1 MWWILGYGTSS
12 FLNLCNRV
20 IQNGWRDQAKS
31 HVYSN
36 THTYLIACPTL
47 EWRAAYI
54 TTAIEDDLRSPAP
67 GGGSWKSDT
76 PVSNISSSSRLSS
89 NSGGKV
95 TLFILAAFCKISFAS
110 RLRPWAAR
118 KGSDSGRILQGEIHD
133 DVMTWKRFPRHW
145 PFVWDFLYRFHSFI
159 SSFLTKHFMISYK

>member
-1 MWWILGYGTSS
+1 MVDEIKRNPMS
-12 FLNLCNRV
+12 
-20 IQNGWRDQAKS
+20 
-31 HVYSN
+31 VYSN

-76 PVSNISSSSRLSS
+76 PVSNMSSSSRLSS

-95 TLFILAAFCKISFAS
+95 TLFILAASCNISFAS

-118 KGSDSGRILQGEIHD
+118 KGSDSGRILQETGQG
-133 DVMTWKRFPRHW
+133 VMAWERFPRQW
-145 PFVWDFLYRFHSFI
+145 PFWGDSLYKGPNYIANYNMTARIFGAK
-159 SSFLTKHFMISYK
+159 L